1 MSAFRIVA
9 ITLALTA
16 CADPQPR
23 LTGPITCDSF
33 ATQAEAQVAYEQHI
47 ELWWELD
54 PRLTGRACADRWPS

>member
-1 MSAFRIVA
+1 MKHRFIAA
-9 ITLALTA
+9 ATLALTA
-16 CADPQPR
+16 CAADP
-23 LTGPITCDSF
+23 LAKYACDSF